1 MTDHSK
7 LLPRILEKLFPD
19 QDEREAVSEILGQ
32 YGHSEFQREWDRVK
46 MAILKLA
53 GKSPERVRYYTLM
66 ACRDYRDVLAAAEYP
81 KQMGHYPWIE
91 KDPKRL
97 AQIQKEDLQQY
108 TDWYLGILW
117 DGKKGT
123 VNSEP

>member
-7 LLPRILEKLFPD
+7 LLPRILEKMFPD
-19 QDEREAVSEILGQ
+19 PDTRDQVADILEQ
-32 YGHSEFQREWDRVK
+32 YGQAQFQKEWDRVK

-81 KQMGHYPWIE
+81 KEMGYYPWRE
-91 KDPKRL
+91 NDPERL

-108 TDWYLGILW
+108 REWYLGILW
-117 DGKKGT
+117 EEKNGD
-123 VNSEP
+123 S